1 MEVSCNKCADANSG
15 GYGCDGECMWE
26 EKKKTCVHKE
36 DTVLA
41 PVKCGGS
48 SAGFTAPTCRQC
60 RSDYSHDFECRGDC
74 FWRNEDDYPNR
85 PDSLRCTW
93 EGREYQKDRANSLR
107 RDIFATELVAAVN
120 KLRLNNYKAYLRR
133 DENDNWLNRIA
144 TSEAE
149 RIARTCSSKSKQFN
163 YDGKNNVLTTGLM
176 MSTCD
181 KFPAGTDLVFG
192 DVNGNKPWGQFE
204 NTMLQDFV
212 GKVMGVGVSKRRC
225 PGRCN
230 GATVTV
236 VVAIFY

>member
-1 MEVSCNKCADANSG
+1 M
-15 GYGCDGECMWE
+15 
-26 EKKKTCVHKE
+26 TIHFP

-93 EGREYQKDRANSLR
+93 EGKVTILSDAMKPLMHQSQISFQQLFCISLLPNDISLFNQNKSVVTGREYQKDRANSLR

-120 KLRLNNYKAYLRR
+120 KLRLNKNKAYLRR
-133 DENDNWLNRIA
+133 DENVRFYHITLDAWFSSSSYHISVGLSVFNIHVLQDNWLNRIA

-149 RIARTCSSKSKQFN
+149 RIARTCSSKPKQFN
-163 YDGKNNVLTTGLM
+163 YDGKNNVLTTGIQIL
-176 MSTCD
+176 D
-181 KFPAGTDLVFG
+181 KFWISD
-192 DVNGNKPWGQFE
+192 NE
-204 NTMLQDFV
+204 
-212 GKVMGVGVSKRRC
+212 
-225 PGRCN
+225 
-230 GATVTV
+230 
-236 VVAIFY
+236 